1 MDETGLRGKR
11 NNKAT
16 ETANF
21 FSNFSREN
29 GLFFSSPLFLLS
41 LQFRRKREDLKLRG
55 TKKSLRAEISLRGWF
70 RGKTINSRITMH
82 SGDN

>member
-29 GLFFSSPLFLLS
+29 GLFFSASIPPFATIS
-41 LQFRRKREDLKLRG
+41 KKERRSEAARDE
-55 TKKSLRAEISLRGWF
+55 KSLRAEIS
-70 RGKTINSRITMH
+70 
-82 SGDN
+82 

>member
-55 TKKSLRAEISLRGWF
+55 TKNLCVPRF
-70 RGKTINSRITMH
+70 RSVGGFEGKR
-82 SGDN
+82 